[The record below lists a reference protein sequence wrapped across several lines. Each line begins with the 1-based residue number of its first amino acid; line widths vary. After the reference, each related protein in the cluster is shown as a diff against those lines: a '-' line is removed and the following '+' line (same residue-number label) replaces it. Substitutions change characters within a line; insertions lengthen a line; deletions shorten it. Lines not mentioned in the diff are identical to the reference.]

1 MKNLK
6 VVECFILKFYVSMEI
21 LINMF
26 MYENYIFNMNVII
39 NRYIY

>member
-6 VVECFILKFYVSMEI
+6 VVECFILNIYVSMEI

-26 MYENYIFNMNVII
+26 MYENYIFYMNVII